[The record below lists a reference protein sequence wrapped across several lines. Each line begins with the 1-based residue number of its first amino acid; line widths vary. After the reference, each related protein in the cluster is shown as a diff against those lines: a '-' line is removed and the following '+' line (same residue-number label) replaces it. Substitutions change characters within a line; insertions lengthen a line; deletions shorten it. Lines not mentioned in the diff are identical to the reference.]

1 MIITRVCFCILP
13 NFPQSIVFKNT
24 LKRAQNKKKLV
35 DNCLL
40 CAKVLF
46 ITVSL
51 VMLAFIKLFHSSSG
65 ASRWSVG

>member
-1 MIITRVCFCILP
+1 M
-13 NFPQSIVFKNT
+13 
-24 LKRAQNKKKLV
+24 AQNKKKLV
-35 DNCLL
+35 DNCLF

-51 VMLAFIKLFHSSSG
+51 VMLAFIKLFHSSSS